1 MPIRGGRDSFRDETA
16 SNLHMTQERRFKV
29 FDFKTRELSQSTNS
43 MRKYFFLI
51 AVSVVVFDRLAKW
64 AVATYIPL
72 HESIAVI
79 PGFFHITHVENPG
92 AAFGLFADSTVP
104 WKIAALV
111 GFSLIAL
118 LIVSVLLWKNSHIM
132 NTTTVGLSLIL
143 GGATGNLWDRVVA
156 GRVVDF
162 LHFYIGSY
170 SWPDFNLA
178 DSAIVIG
185 AILLVSEILFT
196 KSTSEAVKSSP

>member
-1 MPIRGGRDSFRDETA
+1 MI
-16 SNLHMTQERRFKV
+16 QERRFKV
-29 FDFKTRELSQSTNS
+29 FDFGTRESPTSSNS

-51 AVSVVVFDRLAKW
+51 AVSVIALDRLSKW

-72 HESIAVI
+72 HESLTVI
-79 PGFFHITHVENPG
+79 PGLLHITHVENRG
-92 AAFGLFADSTVP
+92 AAFGLFADSTFP

-118 LIVSVLLWKNSHIM
+118 IIVSALLWKNSHSI
-132 NTTTVGLSLIL
+132 NTTNIGLSLIL
-143 GGATGNLWDRVVA
+143 GGATGNLWDRVLN

-170 SWPDFNLA
+170 SWPDFNVA
-178 DSAIVIG
+178 DSAIVVG
-185 AILLVSEILFT
+185 AILLVSEILFA
-196 KSTSEAVKSSP
+196 KSGSEAVKSSS